1 MDKKDFYISPLKHED
16 VILGA
21 PWFDRIGATM
31 KFPEKKVLFQFRGKD
46 VILDVKGA
54 KNTILYINDSTLAQG
69 IKSSIS
75 CYLIFVKN
83 SHKDSS
89 DLQSETEEDLE
100 LSKFL

>member
-1 MDKKDFYISPLKHED
+1 MDKEDFYISPLKHDD

-21 PWFDRIGATM
+21 PWLDHMGATM
-31 KFPEKKVLFQFRGKD
+31 KFPERKVLFNFRGKD

-54 KNTILYINDSTLAQG
+54 KNTIPYVNDYTLAKG

-75 CYLIFVKN
+75 CYLIFVKE
-83 SHKDSS
+83 SQKDSS
-89 DLQSETEEDLE
+89 VLQGETKEDLE